1 MHISLGNSSSTLSSP
16 AQSNPQTLHT
26 LQSLHQCTDLMPTFN
41 HNTTSGK
48 LPRPPQRPP
57 ACRACKRRKS
67 KCDFEQPCST
77 CILHSTTD
85 LCVYDKLAIPRERK
99 PATNRSRQPGTV
111 GVSSRNSELKSLRAR
126 ISEAQK
132 RIADQEALI
141 EQLLRSKSISGRNL
155 DLPRLNIEG
164 SGHIQSNQ
172 TQVAD
177 SSKNSDSPTPDTL
190 ADGLAQLVIDK
201 ATKSH
206 PKATTSPPSP
216 PPLPLPITTHT
227 SEERD
232 AQDLEVE
239 EDVLH
244 LFASHSNLSLARKVK
259 ITACMV
265 ESGWLGPLNSL
276 SGCITPTNTST
287 QPGDISFVR
296 GNHQIPNSVNSENN
310 TGFSTRPSPKVHRPP
325 TTILPTAEE
334 ITVKNPEDLLG
345 LFPRSLDYA
354 LTLLESYL
362 GFVNLVHHLV
372 DGEQARFELKLFY
385 DSYMYSV
392 SSSHSSHPERTNNES
407 ESPMPVS
414 ELMEMGWLSG
424 TLAIFYLGSNS
435 DKRFESDEHQALRKA
450 WLNGALQGL
459 AIRFRSLERPVDLTA
474 LRCACLVVWIFVLY
488 GKDEEIHPA
497 IHLNSHAL
505 YRACDELQ
513 LVCFSVQL
521 CACGSK

>member
-1 MHISLGNSSSTLSSP
+1 MHISLANSSSTLSSP
-16 AQSNPQTLHT
+16 AQSNPQSLHT
-26 LQSLHQCTDLMPTFN
+26 LQSLNQSTDLMPTVN
-41 HNTTSGK
+41 NNTTSGK

-67 KCDFEQPCST
+67 KCDFELPCST
-77 CILHSTTD
+77 CMLHNTTD
-85 LCVYDKLAIPRERK
+85 MCAYDKLAIPRERK
-99 PATNRSRQPGTV
+99 PAGNRSRQAGTV
-111 GVSSRNSELKSLRAR
+111 GVSNRNSELKLLRGR
-126 ISEAQK
+126 FSEAQK
-132 RIADQEALI
+132 LIADQQAIIEAQ
-141 EQLLRSKSISGRNL
+141 EQRLRSKSISGRNL

-164 SGHIQSNQ
+164 SGQNQSNQ
-172 TQVAD
+172 TQTSD
-177 SSKNSDSPTPDTL
+177 SSKTSDSPTPDTL
-190 ADGLAQLVIDK
+190 ADGLTQLVIDK

-206 PKATTSPPSP
+206 SKASTSPPSP

-227 SEERD
+227 SNENGDCRD
-232 AQDLEVE
+232 FENRKAAQDLSELE

-244 LFASHSNLSLARKVK
+244 LFASHSNLSLARQME

-265 ESGWLGPLNSL
+265 ESGWLGPLSSL
-276 SGCITPTNTST
+276 SGCITPTNISR
-287 QPGDISFVR
+287 QPGDVSFVR
-296 GNHQIPNSVNSENN
+296 GNHLIPRSVNSENN
-310 TGFSTRPSPKVHRPP
+310 TGSATRPSPKVHRPP
-325 TTILPTAEE
+325 TSILPTAEE
-334 ITVKNPEDLLG
+334 IAVKTPEDLLG

-385 DSYMYSV
+385 DLYMYNSV
-392 SSSHSSHPERTNNES
+392 QSSNSKRTSNEK

-435 DKRFESDEHQALRKA
+435 DDRFKSNEHQALRKA
-450 WLNGALQGL
+450 WLDGALQGL
-459 AIRFRSLERPVDLTA
+459 AIRFRNSERSVDLTA
-474 LRCACLVVWIFVLY
+474 LRCACLVVWIYVLY

-497 IHLNSHAL
+497 IHLNSDAL

-513 LVCFSVQL
+513 LV
-521 CACGSK
+521 